1 MLSKEEDEDEALQNI
16 LEGIKA
22 RVERKEQKST
32 VVDVQ
37 AIEAVVLEL
46 SKDVEDLNQV
56 TIFFIYTLYRIL
68 HISLNI

>member
-56 TIFFIYTLYRIL
+56 TIFLYILYIESYIY
-68 HISLNI
+68 H